1 MFQRL
6 KQAVDTRIAE
16 EQARAQNST
25 PVSLGRSNST
35 ARRTDSPSARSRKLK
50 PKDSDGT
57 PARGPDPSEF
67 ETAFVVED
75 DSEEPSGASTP
86 VTMDEKAHLLAGGT
100 APLEAGGSGDGSE
113 RGTATPPILPTEVR
127 TKLRK
132 LEKLESKYQELLRS
146 YRVAHARAVSIEPF
160 EKALK
165 ENTPLGGISDPDA
178 LVEYLNQLNL
188 KGDMVMDELKRVS
201 ADRDNHKKKFEESE
215 KQASTLR
222 EQLES
227 TKSATVVEGSVAG
240 STEKADTMSIDTPS
254 ASVKSPVSSVLGIFS
269 PKQKAQ
275 ELSDNKDVNEEFFSY
290 DDELPKLQSEVKQK
304 TAEVEDLK
312 SKVGRLEKDLA
323 VSQESSSGLVESL
336 EKATRE
342 LNESKDADAA
352 GQDDAKRI
360 EAQTEEI
367 RGLKDKLQTAET
379 QLSLLE
385 ADLASQKKESGE
397 KISSLENDIVKEKN
411 ESQKKVSTLEAN
423 INNLKEAAN
432 RKSKAETDAR
442 REAESLR
449 EKLDLQIKEVENAR
463 DSGDKKIKE
472 LSESIKVLQD
482 QIKEAESHEN
492 EESKTAAVPESSA
505 TPAAGAGK
513 KKNKKKK
520 KGGAAAAAAAA
531 ATANTANEDSVEKEA
546 DSQPPTPSLATTE
559 LQTEILK
566 LKEEVADK
574 DAQIAKLQTK
584 RKTEEDLRD
593 EVENMQENLLNIG
606 QEHVE
611 AKDKIKELES
621 EKTSLKQQIAK
632 LEQDIE
638 TYKSQLK
645 DSEKVEAEFKSL
657 TSEYEDLKLKSAAL
671 QTDLGAAQQLAQ
683 SRYRDLTELRD
694 VLQKAQPEL
703 KSLRTENANLKVTK
717 DELASRTSELRRLEA
732 REKDLKSDMASF
744 KRQAADRE
752 TEMRT
757 LNEKI
762 TQETNGRLRAE
773 DQARVAQRDFRK
785 SEAEKIQLAASG
797 EKSANELAKIQEE
810 AGKLRTR
817 VRDLEDQVSKLASES
832 KGLRQEVELR
842 GSQYNNAQGLLGSMS
857 DQSAE
862 MAMQLKEA
870 KDQSE
875 SLEEEL
881 TEVQRLLSERTRDG
895 ETMRRLLADIDDRA
909 DAKVREMR
917 ERMEAA
923 IEERD
928 RAEDEASTN
937 GRRRAREVDEL
948 KTKIRNFERELKI
961 ATDDRDELQRS
972 EKEWKRR
979 RDELE
984 GVSDKAA
991 QEVSDIRSA
1000 MGELRDALD
1009 GSEKQVRDAEKQR
1022 ADLRRILE
1030 EANQRYEKLQRDF
1043 KALQLKSS
1051 RMDLSSR
1058 SSIDSGRGGS
1068 PVNGAAQAGKVDYV
1082 YLKTILLQFLE
1093 QKDKKR
1099 QGDLVKTVL
1108 GQLLHFDK
1116 KDQDKWI
1123 AAISAK

>member
-25 PVSLGRSNST
+25 PAARSNST
-35 ARRTDSPSARSRKLK
+35 ARRTDSPSARPRKAK

-57 PARGPDPSEF
+57 PTRGPDPSEF
-67 ETAFVVED
+67 ETAFVIED
-75 DSEEPSGASTP
+75 DFEEPSRTSTS
-86 VTMDEKAHLLAGGT
+86 VMMDEKG
-100 APLEAGGSGDGSE
+100 LEAGGSGDGSE
-113 RGTATPPILPTEVR
+113 RGSANPPVLPTEVR

-146 YRVAHARAVSIEPF
+146 YRVAHARAISIEPF

-178 LVEYLNQLNL
+178 LVEYLNQLAL

-201 ADRDNHKKKFEESE
+201 ADRDNHKKKFEESD
-215 KQASTLR
+215 KQASALR
-222 EQLES
+222 EQLELA
-227 TKSATVVEGSVAG
+227 KSATAGESSVAG
-240 STEKADTMSIDTPS
+240 STEKTDTVSIDTPS

-275 ELSDNKDVNEEFFSY
+275 ELSDDKDDNEEFFSY

-304 TAEVEDLK
+304 TVEVEDLK

-342 LNESKDADAA
+342 LNESKDAAAA

-360 EAQTEEI
+360 EAQIDEI
-367 RGLKDKLQTAET
+367 SGLKDKLQTAEN

-385 ADLASQKKESGE
+385 AELASEKKGSAE
-397 KISSLENDIVKEKN
+397 KISTLENNIAKEKN
-411 ESQKKVSTLEAN
+411 EYRMKISTLESN
-423 INNLKEAAN
+423 IDNFKEAAN
-432 RKSKAETDAR
+432 QKSKVESDAR
-442 REAESLR
+442 REAENLR
-449 EKLDLQIKEVENAR
+449 EKLDLQIQEVEKAR
-463 DSGDKKIKE
+463 ESGDKKIKE
-472 LSESIKVLQD
+472 LSESIRVLQD
-482 QIKEAESHEN
+482 QIKEAESHET

-505 TPAAGAGK
+505 TPAAGTGK

-531 ATANTANEDSVEKEA
+531 TANAANEESVEKEA

-593 EVENMQENLLNIG
+593 ELENMQENLLNIG

-611 AKDKIKELES
+611 AKVKIKELES
-621 EKTSLKQQIAK
+621 EKTSLKEQITK
-632 LEQDIE
+632 LEQEIE
-638 TYKSQLK
+638 TYKSQSK
-645 DSEKVEAEFKSL
+645 DSEKVGAEFKSL
-657 TSEYEDLKLKSAAL
+657 TSQYEDLKLKSAGL

-797 EKSANELAKIQEE
+797 EKFATELAKIQEE
-810 AGKLRTR
+810 AGKMRAR
-817 VRDLEDQVSKLASES
+817 VRDLEDQVSRLTSES

-842 GSQYNNAQGLLGSMS
+842 GSQYNNAQGLLGSMR

-881 TEVQRLLSERTRDG
+881 SEVQRLLSERTRDG

-961 ATDDRDELQRS
+961 ATDDRDELQQS

-991 QEVSDIRSA
+991 QEVGDIRSA

-1051 RMDLSSR
+1051 RMDMSSR

-1068 PVNGAAQAGKVDYV
+1068 PINGAAQGAKVDYV

>member
-16 EQARAQNST
+16 EQARAAQHST
-25 PVSLGRSNST
+25 PVSIARSNST
-35 ARRTDSPSARSRKLK
+35 ARRTDSPSARPRKPK

-57 PARGPDPSEF
+57 PTRGPDPSEF
-67 ETAFVVED
+67 ETAFIIED
-75 DSEEPSGASTP
+75 DSEEASRASTP
-86 VTMDEKAHLLAGGT
+86 VMMDEKAHLVAGST
-100 APLEAGGSGDGSE
+100 APLEAGGSGDGSA
-113 RGTATPPILPTEVR
+113 RGSATPLALPTEVR

-132 LEKLESKYQELLRS
+132 LEKLESKYQGKLLRS
-146 YRVAHARAVSIEPF
+146 YRVAHARAISIEPF

-215 KQASTLR
+215 KQASALR

-227 TKSATVVEGSVAG
+227 AKSGTAGEGSVAE
-240 STEKADTMSIDTPS
+240 STEKGDTMSIDTPS

-304 TAEVEDLK
+304 TIEVEDLK

-323 VSQESSSGLVESL
+323 VSQESSAGLVESL

-342 LNESKDADAA
+342 LNESKDAAAA
-352 GQDDAKRI
+352 GQDDTKRM
-360 EAQTEEI
+360 EAQAEEI
-367 RGLKDKLQTAET
+367 RGLKDELQTAKK

-385 ADLASQKKESGE
+385 ADLASQMEESAE
-397 KISSLENDIVKEKN
+397 KISTLENGFEKEKN
-411 ESQKKVSTLEAN
+411 ESQKKVSTLETN
-423 INNLKEAAN
+423 INNFKEAAN
-432 RKSKAETDAR
+432 QKAKAETDAR
-442 REAESLR
+442 KEAESLR
-449 EKLDLQIKEVENAR
+449 EKLDLQIKEVEKAR

-472 LSESIKVLQD
+472 LSESIRVLQD
-482 QIKEAESHEN
+482 QIKETESHET
-492 EESKTAAVPESSA
+492 EEPKTNLRLHLRLALARRRI
-505 TPAAGAGK
+505 
-513 KKNKKKK
+513 KKKK
-520 KGGAAAAAAAA
+520 KGGVAAAAAAA
-531 ATANTANEDSVEKEA
+531 ATANAANEESVGKEA

-584 RKTEEDLRD
+584 RKTEEDLR
-593 EVENMQENLLNIG
+593 EELENMQENFINIG

-621 EKTSLKQQIAK
+621 EKTSLKEQIMK
-632 LEQDIE
+632 LEQEIE
-638 TYKSQLK
+638 TYKSQSK
-645 DSEKVEAEFKSL
+645 DSEKVGAEFKSL

-703 KSLRTENANLKVTK
+703 KSLRTENANLKVAK

-785 SEAEKIQLAASG
+785 SEAEKIQLVASG
-797 EKSANELAKIQEE
+797 EKSATELVRIQEE
-810 AGKLRTR
+810 AGKMRTK
-817 VRDLEDQVSKLASES
+817 VRDLEDQVSRLTSES

-842 GSQYNNAQGLLGSMS
+842 GSQYNNAQGLLGSMR

-961 ATDDRDELQRS
+961 ATNDRDELQQS

-991 QEVSDIRSA
+991 QEVGDIRSA

-1051 RMDLSSR
+1051 RMDMSSR
-1058 SSIDSGRGGS
+1058 SSFDSGRGGS
-1068 PVNGAAQAGKVDYV
+1068 PVNGSAQGGKVDYV

-1123 AAISAK
+1123 AAISAR